1 MPKHC
6 VSIVFAASPIE
17 LATSRAFL
25 RTKATNMLEIR
36 QMGDHMSPCA
46 DKRARCDFRHPLFP
60 PAAAAHMR
68 QRSRLRLTEWG
79 NSYRPRHRSRLLV
92 WSPFWRMY
100 D

>member
-25 RTKATNMLEIR
+25 RHKATNMLEIR

-46 DKRARCDFRHPLFP
+46 DKRARCDFRHPC
-60 PAAAAHMR
+60 
-68 QRSRLRLTEWG
+68 SRRLPLPTCA
-79 NSYRPRHRSRLLV
+79 NDRV
-92 WSPFWRMY
+92 
-100 D
+100 